1 MTSDSERNEGSR
13 KTLDEIRREI
23 DAEYAL
29 IDADAVASDVR
40 EVVDASHEGDP
51 PTEDVREAVDA
62 DRRRAHQARSPEA
75 RNQPPRMI
83 QMLDDDGDIEAERLE
98 QFFERHERAMG
109 RRPAADERRRWPGY
123 ALAALLGCVA
133 GQVMLLAFFIVVP
146 PGLFAELVRAK
157 LVVTPGVEATA
168 PAPPPVK
175 EEPPP
180 VKEEPAQ
187 SVASTP
193 VDAPA
198 TSDTPAPSSGPTDL
212 PDAAQSPS
220 AAADLPVGGSPETSA
235 SSRASDLPVAAVTPR
250 SRRAVKDASD
260 LTETRARLRS
270 AVNEWLRTSSR
281 GGTTTEPVIVLAP
294 DARTAKTYV
303 SVSSPIGLIPRE
315 QRWELG
321 ARGWMLVDDR
331 QVGLPVPAQ
340 TPRGR

>member
-1 MTSDSERNEGSR
+1 MASDSDRNEGSR

-29 IDADAVASDVR
+29 IDADAAASDVR
-40 EVVDASHEGDP
+40 EVVDASHEGAP
-51 PTEDVREAVDA
+51 PTGDVRAVDA
-62 DRRRAHQARSPEA
+62 DRRRASQVRSPEA

-83 QMLDDDGDIEAERLE
+83 QMLDDDGDIDAERLE
-98 QFFERHERAMG
+98 RFFERHERAMG
-109 RRPAADERRRWPGY
+109 RRPVGDERRRWPGY
-123 ALAALLGCVA
+123 ALAALVGCVA
-133 GQVMLLAFFIVVP
+133 GQVMLLAFFLVVP

-157 LVVTPGVEATA
+157 LVVTPRVETTA
-168 PAPPPVK
+168 PAPPPA
-175 EEPPP
+175 
-180 VKEEPAQ
+180 KEEPAQ
-187 SVASTP
+187 SIASTP
-193 VDAPA
+193 V
-198 TSDTPAPSSGPTDL
+198 TSDTPAQSSGIIDL

-220 AAADLPVGGSPETSA
+220 ATADLPAGGSPETSA
-235 SSRASDLPVAAVTPR
+235 PSRTSDAPVAVVPPP
-250 SRRAVKDASD
+250 SRRAAVKDASD

-321 ARGWMLVDDR
+321 ARGWILVDDR